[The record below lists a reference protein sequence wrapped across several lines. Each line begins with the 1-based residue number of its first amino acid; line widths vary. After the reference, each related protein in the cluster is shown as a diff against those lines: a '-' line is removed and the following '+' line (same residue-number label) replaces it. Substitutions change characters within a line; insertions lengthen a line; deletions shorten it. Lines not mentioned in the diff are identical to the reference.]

1 MISCHFS
8 HLAAKCAERGYTLD
22 EVMPCVMAKNGDE
35 WTIDI
40 DHPAY
45 PRHPKPGFVP
55 PQPVSTLLPPSPPLP
70 PASHGPGTELKALLA
85 GWPFYIVSSP
95 TCKCNA
101 RARYMDEK
109 GCDWCES
116 PEGMDE
122 IMGFLRE
129 AAEERGLPF
138 LDVAGRMLVR
148 RAIANAR
155 KAEARRAKE
164 ASQAAAEGRA
174 AV

>member
-1 MISCHFS
+1 MWRKPSSLICCNRL
-8 HLAAKCAERGYTLD
+8 HLESRCRERGYTLD
-22 EVMPCVMAKNGDE
+22 DVMPCVVARDGE
-35 WTIDI
+35 RWTIDV

-45 PRHPKPGFVP
+45 PRHPKPGFAP
-55 PQPVSTLLPPSPPLP
+55 PQPEPPQP
-70 PASHGPGTELKALLA
+70 SHGPGTELKTLLA

-95 TCKCNA
+95 DCKCNA

-116 PEGMDE
+116 PEGMTE

-138 LDVAGRMLVR
+138 LDVAARLLVK
-148 RAIANAR
+148 RAIHNAR
-155 KAEARRAKE
+155 KAEAARARE
-164 ASQAAAEGRA
+164 AEGSPLHPER
-174 AV
+174 